1 VNYKQILARSWE
13 IAKTHKV
20 LWVFGMVVAALSGGS
35 ANFNLSGDQSAFS
48 DLFQKSQM
56 KEIPQETSNV
66 LGTYTDTLS
75 EMVRNISPW
84 VWLVLAVSI
93 FLAILAAIAI
103 SLYLRY
109 WARGA
114 LIASIHDIEEGRS
127 ASLELGSR
135 RGREVVRR
143 LIYMN
148 VAPWLVLMLAI
159 AVIAGVSVVLLTMVN
174 LQPIRIV
181 VVIIMSLLFLTIGVI
196 GGIALVMTLII
207 AEQIVVRE
215 NCSSKEALKKGLKLA
230 KKYLGQLFAM
240 GAINLGIGCAV
251 GCATVFIFLLLAAV
265 SFIVYSI
272 DKHAGIVIAVIAALL
287 VFVFLLISLLLRGIY
302 MVFNTSTWTLLFR
315 EIEKLEKGGKNA
327 V

>member
-35 ANFNLSGDQSAFS
+35 ANFNFSGDQSAFS

-114 LIASIHDIEEGRS
+114 LIASIHDVEEGRS

-143 LIYMN
+143 LIYVN
-148 VAPWLVLMLAI
+148 VVPWLVLMLAI

-174 LQPIRIV
+174 LETIRIV

-196 GGIALVMTLII
+196 GGIALVMTLIL

-215 NCSSKEALKKGLKLA
+215 NCSSKEALKKGFRLA

-240 GAINLGIGCAV
+240 GAINLGVGCAV
-251 GCATVFIFLLLAAV
+251 GCATVFIFLFLAAL
-265 SFIVYSI
+265 SFIVFSI
-272 DKHAGIVIAVIAALL
+272 NKQLGLVIGAIAAAVIMICILL
-287 VFVFLLISLLLRGIY
+287 FILLRGIY
-302 MVFNTSTWTLLFR
+302 TVFNLSTWTLLFR

-327 V
+327 S

>member
-1 VNYKQILARSWE
+1 MNYKQILARSWE
-13 IAKTHKV
+13 ITKTHKV
-20 LWVFGMVVAALSGGS
+20 LWIFGMVVAALSGGS
-35 ANFNLSGDQSAFS
+35 ANFNFSGDQSAFS

-56 KEIPQETSNV
+56 KEIPQETSKV
-66 LGTYTDTLS
+66 LGAYTDTLS
-75 EMVRNISPW
+75 EMVRNVSPW

-93 FLAILAAIAI
+93 FLAILVAIAI

-143 LIYMN
+143 LIYVN
-148 VAPWLVLMLAI
+148 VVPWLVLMLAI

-240 GAINLGIGCAV
+240 GAINLGVGCAV